1 MLIAIRQKTPGI
13 ICTSA
18 ILLMK
23 QIWSVNY
30 GSGLFTILIKNLIQS
45 GVLAVQVVIPSELYL
60 WNTSLPLHRLIVI
73 LGGTKSVVICWE

>member
-1 MLIAIRQKTPGI
+1 
-13 ICTSA
+13 
-18 ILLMK
+18 MK

-60 WNTSLPLHRLIVI
+60 WNTSLLLYLIVI

>member
-1 MLIAIRQKTPGI
+1 
-13 ICTSA
+13 
-18 ILLMK
+18 MK

-60 WNTSLPLHRLIVI
+60 YLIVI

>member
-60 WNTSLPLHRLIVI
+60 YLIVI